1 MKKLL
6 SLLGALLAFSTLFSC
21 SSDESETPAWKELSF
36 TFAVAEPTSNS
47 VEFSIMPDD
56 QSLTYFAYYIKKASY
71 VDDATLKAD
80 DRALVEQQA
89 ASKGITFE
97 EALRQR
103 LECGQT
109 EGRFEELDPDT
120 DYFIYAYRM
129 DETGRAD
136 GAVARSEFRTQP
148 APEELV
154 RFTFSTPVLEYT
166 RMTVVTE
173 ASEPEVLYCTDL
185 MEAADY
191 EALGGGEGACSS
203 TSGRWPPIPLRR
215 AA

>member
-89 ASKGITFE
+89 ASKGLPSRRRSASGWSAARRRAVSRSSTPIPTTSSTPTGWMRRGVPTE
-97 EALRQR
+97 R
-103 LECGQT
+103 L
-109 EGRFEELDPDT
+109 P
-120 DYFIYAYRM
+120 A
-129 DETGRAD
+129 ASS
-136 GAVARSEFRTQP
+136 ARSRLP
-148 APEELV
+148 KSWSGSPS
-154 RFTFSTPVLEYT
+154 RP
-166 RMTVVTE
+166 RR
-173 ASEPEVLYCTDL
+173 
-185 MEAADY
+185 
-191 EALGGGEGACSS
+191 SS
-203 TSGRWPPIPLRR
+203 IR
-215 AA
+215 A

>member
-1 MKKLL
+1 MMKKLL

-89 ASKGITFE
+89 ASKGITF
-97 EALRQR
+97 
-103 LECGQT
+103 
-109 EGRFEELDPDT
+109 
-120 DYFIYAYRM
+120 
-129 DETGRAD
+129 
-136 GAVARSEFRTQP
+136 
-148 APEELV
+148 
-154 RFTFSTPVLEYT
+154 
-166 RMTVVTE
+166 
-173 ASEPEVLYCTDL
+173 
-185 MEAADY
+185 
-191 EALGGGEGACSS
+191 
-203 TSGRWPPIPLRR
+203 
-215 AA
+215 